1 MADSMIPALR
11 SLASRAY
18 AQASFKS
25 LHVLVRRDN
34 VARCMVDANYSI
46 V

>member
-25 LHVLVRRDN
+25 SMCSY
-34 VARCMVDANYSI
+34 VAITLPAAS
-46 V
+46 